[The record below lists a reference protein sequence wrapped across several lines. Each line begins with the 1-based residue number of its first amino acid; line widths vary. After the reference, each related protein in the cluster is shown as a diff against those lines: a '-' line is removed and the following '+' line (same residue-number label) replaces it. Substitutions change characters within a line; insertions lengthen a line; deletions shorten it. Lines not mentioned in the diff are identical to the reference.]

1 VTLYE
6 WAIRHNVPMHALK
19 ELEQLFGITQPPGA
33 PMSGLSEAAVQNNL
47 RLEASHRDVWLFRNN
62 VGAGTLDDG
71 SFVRWGLANES
82 PQVNAL
88 IKSGDLIGIRKLK
101 ITPQMVGYH
110 VGQFVSREAKP
121 GDWHYTGTEREKAQL
136 RWIELINSLGGD
148 AMFANGPGTL

>member
-1 VTLYE
+1 MTLYE
-6 WAIRHNVPMHALK
+6 WAIRHNVPMSAIKDL
-19 ELEQLFGITQPPGA
+19 ELMFGITQPPGA

-62 VGAGTLDDG
+62 VGGGTLDDG

-82 PQVNAL
+82 SQVNAL